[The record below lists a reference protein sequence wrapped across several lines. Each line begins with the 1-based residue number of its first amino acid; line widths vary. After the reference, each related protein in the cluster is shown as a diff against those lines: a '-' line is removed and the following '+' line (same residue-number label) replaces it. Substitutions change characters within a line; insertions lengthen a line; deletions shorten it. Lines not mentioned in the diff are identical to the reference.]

1 MIPLSAPSLKQL
13 NAFPSRL
20 KIIAHSVVDSEVRDK
35 VAITADT
42 MLMAAMLTLIEDFGF
57 GKRTCENARLMRFVA
72 GVQERVDTAVDLYT
86 DAAAIGLRN
95 KLHRCGVEYDLKR

>member
-1 MIPLSAPSLKQL
+1 MIPISAPSMKQL

-42 MLMAAMLTLIEDFGF
+42 MLMAAMLTLIEDFEF
-57 GKRTCENARLMRFVA
+57 GKRTCDNARLRRFVA
-72 GVQERVDTAVDLYT
+72 GVQERVDTAADLYT
-86 DAAAIGLRN
+86 DAVAIGLKNR
-95 KLHRCGVEYDLKR
+95 LHTYGIEYGEGG